1 MTQSAVTE
9 PLAKA
14 PTITTSSP
22 GSNRLDA
29 AGVPSRPNRVRGVM
43 VIMVCAPARVRTVHL
58 GPDWFTMTA
67 RTMVRAPADV
77 PLLVGVLTGSGDA
90 DTVTAGAALT
100 AVHVESPD
108 TAAVTPNQTATAT
121 TAMATT
127 IAAMDVACRRSQ
139 DLRDVGWL
147 AGGGTNGMGSVGW
160 VTGPP
165 SNRQMHVVLSI
176 CQGLVWSC
184 CGERR
189 QAD

>member
-9 PLAKA
+9 PLATT
-14 PTITTSSP
+14 PRITTSSP
-22 GSNRLDA
+22 GWIRLDA
-29 AGVPSRPNRVRGVM
+29 AAVPSRPNRVRGVM
-43 VIMVCAPARVRTVHL
+43 VITVCAPARVRTVHV

-77 PLLVGVLTGSGDA
+77 VPPVGVWTGSGGA

-100 AVHVESPD
+100 AVHVDSPD

-121 TAMATT
+121 AAMATAV
-127 IAAMDVACRRSQ
+127 AAMDVPCRRSQ

-147 AGGGTNGMGSVGW
+147 DGGGTNGIRSVGW

-165 SNRQMHVVLSI
+165 SNMHMHVAPSI
-176 CQGLVWSC
+176 CQGLVWSH
-184 CGERR
+184 GDERR